1 MGVANSSFDTNQSI
15 SGIRYEIN
23 GKENIILGYYVS
35 SQFKD
40 YSDYQ
45 FKKIM
50 EGSKL
55 KHKIFDVKFESG
67 YYLQNIVQEEN
78 NGNLLLNFQTVN
90 YLGLCKP
97 IIIEHPFYN
106 DKICRVQKKEYNC
119 GNSQYI
125 SSIKMKGDDAEI
137 SCHRSINASRVNG
150 IDDMYIYMILIIIV
164 AFLYYSNVSLDETH
178 THQFTQY

>member
-78 NGNLLLNFQTVN
+78 NGNLLLTFSVVGTYSVTKNFPFPRTNLSICIVGVPF
-90 YLGLCKP
+90 GLSSLQGHWMLPSSSNFSKLTP
-97 IIIEHPFYN
+97 LN
-106 DKICRVQKKEYNC
+106 VGVRLA
-119 GNSQYI
+119 I
-125 SSIKMKGDDAEI
+125 SSII
-137 SCHRSINASRVNG
+137 SLAC
-150 IDDMYIYMILIIIV
+150 L
-164 AFLYYSNVSLDETH
+164 
-178 THQFTQY
+178 